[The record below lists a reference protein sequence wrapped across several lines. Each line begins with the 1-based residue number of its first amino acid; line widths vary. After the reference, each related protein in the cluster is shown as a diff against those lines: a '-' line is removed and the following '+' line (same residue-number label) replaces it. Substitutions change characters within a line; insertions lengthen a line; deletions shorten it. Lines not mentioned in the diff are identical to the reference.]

1 MSVLVRPESINRLFS
16 TVAGRATIPALQI
29 NKNSR
34 FTNASGRNCILSGK
48 VAASNGNLPV
58 ACRDCFRRW
67 DGIRLAG
74 VRGCPG
80 CGSVRLVSHPRL
92 FDLSVAHIDCDAF
105 YASIEKRDRAELT
118 GQPVIVGGGKRGV
131 VSTCCYVART
141 YGVRSAMPMFKALK
155 LCPDAV
161 VIKPR
166 MELYVTEGRA
176 IREMMQ
182 RLTPLVEPVSIDE
195 AYLDLSGT
203 DALHGAPPAISLM
216 KLQKQIEAELRLT
229 ISVGLASNKFLAKT
243 ASEAD
248 KPRGFFALS
257 IDEAPE
263 YLRDKSV
270 RVIGGIGPQF
280 EKKLNG
286 DGIRT
291 VGDIQRLDLKTLV
304 KRYGETGL
312 WLHNC
317 SHGRHERKVDPEGE
331 RKSVSSETTFNE
343 DISDARLLEDILW
356 RLSERTADRA
366 KESGVEGRVVTLKL
380 KTHDFKS
387 FTRRVSLNE
396 ATQLAQVIFR
406 AAKPMLARETLG
418 QRYRLLGVGIS
429 ELVDAK
435 ADAMDLADPKALKR
449 AKAERASDL
458 AREKFGDA
466 AVKTG
471 RGVRSEL
478 TRNRKD

>member
-1 MSVLVRPESINRLFS
+1 M
-16 TVAGRATIPALQI
+16 
-29 NKNSR
+29 
-34 FTNASGRNCILSGK
+34 
-48 VAASNGNLPV
+48 
-58 ACRDCFRRW
+58 ACRDCFYGW
-67 DGIRLAG
+67 SG
-74 VRGCPG
+74 VVARCPA
-80 CGSVRLVSHPRL
+80 CRSERVVSHPRL
-92 FDLSVAHIDCDAF
+92 FGLSIVHIDCDAF
-105 YASIEKRDRAELT
+105 YASIEKRDRPELIA
-118 GQPVIVGGGKRGV
+118 QPVIVGGGKRGV

-141 YGVRSAMPMFKALK
+141 YGVRSAMPMFKALM
-155 LCPDAV
+155 LCPQAV

-166 MELYVTEGRA
+166 MDLYVQEGRR

-182 RLTPLVEPVSIDE
+182 ALTPLVEPVSIDE

-216 KLQKQIEAELRLT
+216 KLQKRVEAELGLG

-248 KPRGFFALS
+248 KPRGFFVLS
-257 IDEAPE
+257 IDEAPD
-263 YLRDKSV
+263 YLADKSV
-270 RVIGGIGPQF
+270 RVIGGVGAQF

-291 VGDIQRLDLKTLV
+291 VGDIQNIDIKTLV
-304 KRYGETGL
+304 RRYGETGL

-317 SHGRHERKVDPEGE
+317 AFGRHERKVDPAGE

-343 DISDARLLEDILW
+343 DVSDPRLLEDILW

-366 KESGVEGRVVTLKL
+366 KGSGVEGRVVTLKL
-380 KTHDFKS
+380 KSHDFRTI
-387 FTRRVSLNE
+387 TRRVSLGE

-418 QRYRLLGVGIS
+418 QRFRLLGVGIS
-429 ELVDAK
+429 DLVDARG
-435 ADAMDLADPKALKR
+435 DALDLADPQSLKR
-449 AKAERASDL
+449 AKAERAADK

-466 AVKTG
+466 AVMTG
-471 RGVRSEL
+471 RGARIEHG
-478 TRNRKD
+478 RKKD

>member
-1 MSVLVRPESINRLFS
+1 MI
-16 TVAGRATIPALQI
+16 
-29 NKNSR
+29 
-34 FTNASGRNCILSGK
+34 AS
-48 VAASNGNLPV
+48 SNGNLRT
-58 ACRDCFRRW
+58 ACRDCLTAFEGSRTK
-67 DGIRLAG
+67 
-74 VRGCPG
+74 CPA
-80 CGSVRLVSHPRL
+80 CGSVRVVSHAKL
-92 FDLSVAHIDCDAF
+92 FELSVAHIDCDAF
-105 YASIEKRDRAELT
+105 YASIEKRDRPELT
-118 GQPVIVGGGKRGV
+118 GLPVIVGGGKRGV

-155 LCPDAV
+155 ACPNAV

-166 MELYVTEGRA
+166 MDLYVEEGRK
-176 IREMMQ
+176 IREMMRQ
-182 RLTPLVEPVSIDE
+182 LTPLVEPVSIDE

-203 DALHGAPPAISLM
+203 DKLHGAPPAISLM
-216 KLQKQIEAELRLT
+216 KLQKAVEKDLNLT

-257 IDEAPE
+257 IDEAPA
-263 YLRDKSV
+263 YLGPRSV
-270 RVIGGIGPQF
+270 RVIGGVGAQF
-280 EKKLNG
+280 EKKLNA

-291 VGDIQRLDLKTLV
+291 VGDIQKTDVKTLI

-317 SHGRHERKVDPEGE
+317 AFGRHDRKVDPDGE

-343 DISDARLLEDILW
+343 DISDPRMLEDILW
-356 RLSERTADRA
+356 RLSQRTADRA
-366 KESGVEGRVVTLKL
+366 KDSGVEGRVVTLKL
-380 KTHDFKS
+380 KTHDFKT
-387 FTRRVSLNE
+387 FTRRVSLGE

-406 AAKPMLARETLG
+406 VAKPMLARETMG

-449 AKAERASDL
+449 ARAERASDK
-458 AREKFGDA
+458 ARDKFGDN
-466 AVKTG
+466 AVMTG
-471 RGVRSEL
+471 RGVRIQRARE
-478 TRNRKD
+478 KE

>member
-1 MSVLVRPESINRLFS
+1 VR
-16 TVAGRATIPALQI
+16 V
-29 NKNSR
+29 
-34 FTNASGRNCILSGK
+34 
-48 VAASNGNLPV
+48 
-58 ACRDCFRRW
+58 
-67 DGIRLAG
+67 
-74 VRGCPG
+74 
-80 CGSVRLVSHPRL
+80 VSHLKL
-92 FDLSVAHIDCDAF
+92 FELSVAHIDCDAF
-105 YASIEKRDRAELT
+105 YATIEKRDRPDLT
-118 GQPVIVGGGKRGV
+118 GLPVIVGGGKRGV

-155 LCPDAV
+155 LCPDAI

-166 MELYVTEGRA
+166 MDLYVEEGRR

-203 DALHGAPPAISLM
+203 EKLHGAAPAISLM
-216 KLQKQIEAELRLT
+216 KLQKEIERDLRLT

-257 IDEAPE
+257 IDEAPA
-263 YLRDKSV
+263 YLAPRSV
-270 RVIGGIGPQF
+270 RVIGGVGVQF

-291 VGDIQRLDLKTLV
+291 VGDIQKIDIKTIV

-317 SHGRHERKVDPEGE
+317 AFGRHERKVDPDGE

-343 DISDARLLEDILW
+343 DISEPGMLEDILW
-356 RLSERTADRA
+356 RQSQRTADRA
-366 KESGVEGRVVTLKL
+366 KDSGVEGRVVTLKL
-380 KTHDFKS
+380 KTHDFKT
-387 FTRRVSLNE
+387 FTRRVSLAE

-406 AAKPMLARETLG
+406 VAKPMLAREALG

-449 AKAERASDL
+449 AKAERASDK
-458 AREKFGDA
+458 ARDKFGDD
-466 AVKTG
+466 AVMTG
-471 RGVRSEL
+471 RGVRIQKARE
-478 TRNRKD
+478 KD

>member
-1 MSVLVRPESINRLFS
+1 M
-16 TVAGRATIPALQI
+16 
-29 NKNSR
+29 
-34 FTNASGRNCILSGK
+34 
-48 VAASNGNLPV
+48 
-58 ACRDCFRRW
+58 ACRDCLTGW
-67 DGIRLAG
+67 EGIRPRCAT
-74 VRGCPG
+74 
-80 CGSVRLVSHPRL
+80 CGSVRMVSHPKL
-92 FDLSVAHIDCDAF
+92 FELSVAHIDCDAF
-105 YASIEKRDRAELT
+105 YASIEKRDRPDLT
-118 GQPVIVGGGKRGV
+118 GLPVIIGGGKRGV

-155 LCPDAV
+155 LCPDAI

-166 MELYVTEGRA
+166 MDLYVTEGRR

-203 DALHGAPPAISLM
+203 EALHGAPPAISLM
-216 KLQKQIEAELRLT
+216 KLQKAVEAELGLT

-291 VGDIQRLDLKTLV
+291 VGDVQKLDMKTLM

-312 WLHNC
+312 WLYNC
-317 SHGRHERKVDPEGE
+317 SLGRHDRKVDPDGE

-343 DISDARLLEDILW
+343 DVSDPRTLEDILW

-366 KESGVEGRVVTLKL
+366 KHSGVEGRVVTLKL

-406 AAKPMLARETLG
+406 AAKPMLSRETLG

-429 ELVDAK
+429 DLVDAK

-449 AKAERASDL
+449 AKAERASDK
-458 AREKFGDA
+458 AREKFGDG
-466 AVKTG
+466 AVMTG
-471 RGVRSEL
+471 RGARIQKARED
-478 TRNRKD
+478 RKT

>member
-1 MSVLVRPESINRLFS
+1 M
-16 TVAGRATIPALQI
+16 
-29 NKNSR
+29 
-34 FTNASGRNCILSGK
+34 
-48 VAASNGNLPV
+48 
-58 ACRDCFRRW
+58 ACRDCFRGWTGKVARCQ
-67 DGIRLAG
+67 
-74 VRGCPG
+74 GCR
-80 CGSVRLVSHPRL
+80 SERVVSHPRL
-92 FDLSVAHIDCDAF
+92 FELTVAHIDCDAF
-105 YASIEKRDRAELT
+105 YASIEKRDAPELA
-118 GQPVIVGGGKRGV
+118 GLPVIVGGGKRGV

-155 LCPDAV
+155 LCPNAV
-161 VIKPR
+161 VIKGR
-166 MELYVTEGRA
+166 MDLYVQEGRR
-176 IREMMQ
+176 IRALMQ
-182 RLTPLVEPVSIDE
+182 ELTPLVEPVSIDE

-216 KLQKQIEAELRLT
+216 KLQKRIETELNLT

-257 IDEAPE
+257 IEEAPT
-263 YLRDKSV
+263 YLADKSV
-270 RVIGGIGPQF
+270 RVIGGVGAQF

-291 VGDIQRLDLKTLV
+291 VGDIQKIDAKTLIR
-304 KRYGETGL
+304 RYGETGL

-317 SHGRHERKVDPEGE
+317 AFGRHDRKVDPSGE

-343 DISDARLLEDILW
+343 DISDPRTLEDVLW
-356 RLSERTADRA
+356 RLSQRTADRA
-366 KESGVEGRVVTLKL
+366 KGSAVEGRVVTLKL

-396 ATQLAQVIFR
+396 PTQLAQAIFR
-406 AAKPMLARETLG
+406 AAKPMLAREAAG

-429 ELVDAK
+429 ELVDAR
-435 ADAMDLADPKALKR
+435 ADALDLADPQSLKR
-449 AKAERASDL
+449 AKAERAADK

-466 AVKTG
+466 AVMTG
-471 RGVRSEL
+471 RGARIEHG
-478 TRNRKD
+478 RKKD

>member
-1 MSVLVRPESINRLFS
+1 MNVKI
-16 TVAGRATIPALQI
+16 
-29 NKNSR
+29 
-34 FTNASGRNCILSGK
+34 
-48 VAASNGNLPV
+48 AASNGNLPT
-58 ACRDCFRRW
+58 ACRDCFRQW
-67 DGIRLAG
+67 EGIRPPGTGQRLE
-74 VRGCPG
+74 RCPA

-105 YASIEKRDRAELT
+105 YASIEKRDRPELT

-155 LCPDAV
+155 LCPQAV

-166 MELYVTEGRA
+166 MDLYVTEGRA

-203 DALHGAPPAISLM
+203 DALHGAPPAVSLM

-248 KPRGFFALS
+248 KPRGYFALS
-257 IDEAPE
+257 IDEAPD

-280 EKKLNG
+280 ENKLNG

-291 VGDIQRLDLKTLV
+291 VGDIQRIDLKTLV

-317 SHGRHERKVDPEGE
+317 AQGRHDRKVDPEGE

-343 DISDARLLEDILW
+343 DVSDLRTLEDILW

-380 KTHDFKS
+380 KTHDFRN

-406 AAKPMLARETLG
+406 AAKPMLAREALG

-429 ELVDAK
+429 DLVDAK

-458 AREKFGDA
+458 AREKFGDE

-478 TRNRKD
+478 SRKKT